1 MFRHA
6 FQVHLPLGRGQGGE
20 HLGQYP
26 VGLLQRSAGQHD
38 QFEKRPRRR
47 QRIKKPVRE
56 VE

>member
-1 MFRHA
+1 
-6 FQVHLPLGRGQGGE
+6 LPLGRGQGGE